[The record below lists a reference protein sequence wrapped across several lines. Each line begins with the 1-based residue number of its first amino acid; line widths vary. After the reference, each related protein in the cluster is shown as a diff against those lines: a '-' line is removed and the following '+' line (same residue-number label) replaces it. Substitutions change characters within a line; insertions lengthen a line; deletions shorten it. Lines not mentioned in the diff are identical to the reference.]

1 MGVGKVIYRKVKM
14 LDLADAAY
22 IAGLID
28 GEGTVTMT
36 RRNRQKNRGL
46 VVSISN
52 NEIPILKHVQGSI
65 GAGKIT
71 GKRVTSE
78 RHAPSY
84 TYCITNR
91 QALSLLEQVSPFLKS
106 HKSARA
112 VLALKEYLRLT
123 PRNGRYT
130 NEQTSER
137 ETFVRNF
144 FAIRS
149 SERVMADDSILR

>member
-1 MGVGKVIYRKVKM
+1 VIYRKVKT

-36 RRNRQKNRGL
+36 RRNRYKNRGL

-52 NEIPILKHVQGSI
+52 NEVQILKYVQGSI
-65 GAGKIT
+65 GASKIT
-71 GKRVTSE
+71 GKRITSE

-91 QALSLLEQVSPFLKS
+91 QALSLLEQISPFLKS
-106 HKSARA
+106 LKSVRA
-112 VLALKEYLRLT
+112 SLALKEYLRPT

-130 NEQTSER
+130 TEQTDER

-144 FAIRS
+144 FAIRL
-149 SERVMADDSILR
+149 SERVMADDSILQ

>member
-1 MGVGKVIYRKVKM
+1 MVYRKVKM
-14 LDLADAAY
+14 LCVADAAY

-36 RRNRQKNRGL
+36 RRNRYKNRGL

-52 NEIPILKHVQGSI
+52 NEIPILKYVQAAI

-71 GKRVTSE
+71 GKRTTSE

-91 QALSLLEQVSPFLKS
+91 QALSLLEQVSSFLKS
-106 HKSARA
+106 HKSVRSS
-112 VLALKEYLRLT
+112 LALKEYLRLT

-130 NEQTSER
+130 TEQSKER
-137 ETFVRNF
+137 EIFVSKF
-144 FAIRS
+144 FAIRA
-149 SERVMADDSILR
+149 SERVMADDSILQ

>member
-1 MGVGKVIYRKVKM
+1 MIYRKVKM

-36 RRNRQKNRGL
+36 RRNRYKNRGL

-52 NEIPILKHVQGSI
+52 NEIPILKHVQGKI

-71 GKRVTSE
+71 GKRITSE

-91 QALSLLEQVSPFLKS
+91 QALSLLEQVFTVPEIPQI
-106 HKSARA
+106 RA
-112 VLALKEYLRLT
+112 SIL
-123 PRNGRYT
+123 G
-130 NEQTSER
+130 SER
-137 ETFVRNF
+137 ISTSD
-144 FAIRS
+144 A
-149 SERVMADDSILR
+149 

>member
-1 MGVGKVIYRKVKM
+1 VIYRKVKM

-36 RRNRQKNRGL
+36 RRNRYKNRGL
-46 VVSISN
+46 VGSISN
-52 NEIPILKHVQGSI
+52 NEIPIFRHVQDSI

-71 GKRVTSE
+71 GKRITSE

-91 QALSLLEQVSPFLKS
+91 QALSLLEQVCPFLKS

-112 VLALKEYLRLT
+112 SLALKEYLRLT

-130 NEQTSER
+130 PEQTDER
-137 ETFVRNF
+137 ETFVSNF

-149 SERVMADDSILR
+149 SERVMADDSILQ